1 MGRQVAH
8 KLRHLRLRMLLA
20 VSSLLVMS
28 SCYVTKQAYRQAGLL
43 LDREPVNAVLSKGQL
58 SKEDQRKLT
67 FTKSI
72 LDYAQRQ
79 GLNVAGSYNQFVPV
93 AGQSLTYTVQA
104 AKPFEMELKTW
115 WFPIVGSVP
124 YLGFFD
130 QEDRDQEAKDLEN
143 DGYEVHRGAATA
155 FSSLGWFSDPIYQS
169 MLKRADTE
177 LAHLLFHE
185 LTHRTLWLKDGV
197 EFNENLAEY
206 VGSRLTSEFF
216 VSLGRQDELREFD
229 EIMAD
234 YAAVRPWLRQLRD
247 ELVKTFKETEGQPTA
262 DRLRAK
268 ELVLSLAMSK
278 KPVFK
283 RIDFVGSK
291 PWNNA
296 RILGASL
303 YAPDTTKFAQAARC
317 QAARGIPGTVG
328 FFLKALEKQAET
340 SGSGFKALDK
350 MCG

>member
-1 MGRQVAH
+1 MDRQAVCMV
-8 KLRHLRLRMLLA
+8 KHLLLKMLL
-20 VSSLLVMS
+20 VVFSLFVMS

-43 LDREPVNAVLSKGQL
+43 LDREPVEAVLSKGQL
-58 SKEDQRKLT
+58 SKEDQNKLL

-72 LDYAQRQ
+72 LLYAQSQ
-79 GLNVAGSYNQFVPV
+79 GLNAAGSYNQFVPV
-93 AGQSLTYTVQA
+93 DGQSLTYTVQA
-104 AKPFEMELKTW
+104 AKPFDMELKTW
-115 WFPIVGSVP
+115 WFPIVGRVP
-124 YLGFFD
+124 YLGYFD
-130 QEDRDQEAKDLEN
+130 QEDREYKARDLEN

-169 MLKRADTE
+169 MLKRSDVE

-234 YAAVRPWLRQLRD
+234 YAAVRPWLRQLRE
-247 ELVKTFKETEGQPTA
+247 ELAKTFKMTEGQPTA

-268 ELVLSLAMSK
+268 DLVLSLAMSK

-283 RIDFVGSK
+283 RIDFVGFK

-303 YAPDTTKFAQAARC
+303 YAPDTTKFARAAQC
-317 QAARGIPGTVG
+317 QAARGGPGTVG
-328 FFLKALEKQAET
+328 VFLKALEKQAET
-340 SGSGFKALDK
+340 SGSGFGALDK